1 MAREDD
7 MDQQEKEARIIAYA
21 SQEQEKRDT
30 ASLDYLMADERGRW
44 FLMRLMDRCHIMD
57 STFPDSDH
65 TNRML
70 IAEGERR
77 AALTVR
83 QNIMHMADGLA
94 RYQQAEREYMAFQ
107 QRMEDLMQTTESEDH
122 HERPVF

>member
-1 MAREDD
+1 

-21 SQEQEKRDT
+21 RQEQEKRDE
-30 ASLDYLMADERGRW
+30 ASLEYLLADERGRW

-57 STFPDSDH
+57 STFPDSDR

-83 QNIMHMADGLA
+83 QNIMHIADGIE
-94 RYQQAEREYMAFQ
+94 RYQEAEREYQAFQ
-107 QRMEDLMQTTESEDH
+107 QRMEDLMQTTGSEDH
-122 HERPVF
+122 HERSLF

>member
-1 MAREDD
+1 
-7 MDQQEKEARIIAYA
+7 MDKQEKEARIIAYA
-21 SQEQEKRDT
+21 RQEQEKCDV

-44 FLMRLMDRCHIMD
+44 FLMRLMVRCHIMD
-57 STFPDSDH
+57 SPFPDL

-94 RYQQAEREYMAFQ
+94 QYQQAEREYMDFQ
-107 QRMEDLMQTTESEDH
+107 QRMEDHMQTTESKDH